1 MKNKAVLVFNP
12 TSGNEQISKEDLE
25 AQIHQ
30 HLKGFDLFIFEVLGE
45 NVFQKLTKFL
55 SQINPKLVLI
65 AGGDGTVKL
74 TTDCLKSRVPLSIL
88 PLGSAN
94 GLARC
99 LGIRNLEDGLE
110 ALRKLEVFQMDA
122 VQING
127 ELCLHLADFGF
138 NASMIH
144 KFEEGDLRGM
154 LGYIK
159 SSISEVFTTKS
170 CRFRIEM
177 ERESI
182 ELEAKMLVIA
192 NGEEYGT
199 GAVINTEGKID
210 DGKFEVIAVEV
221 KSPGDLIAFTKG
233 LVTGE
238 NQAQPAVKSW
248 SMKACKIFNLDQA
261 PFQIDG
267 ELRGNPE
274 TIDVKIKKGA
284 FDFVIKS

>member
-12 TSGNEQISKEDLE
+12 GSGIDQISKEELE
-25 AQIHQ
+25 VQIHNY
-30 HLKGFDLFIFEVLGE
+30 LIGYELVTFEILGE
-45 NVFQKLTKFL
+45 DVPHRL
-55 SQINPKLVLI
+55 SRLFRQIKPNLVLI

-94 GLARC
+94 GLAKC
-99 LGIRNLEDGLE
+99 LGIGNLEDGLE
-110 ALRKLEVFQMDA
+110 ALRKLEIFQMDA
-122 VQING
+122 VQIDD

-144 KFEEGDLRGM
+144 KFEQGDSRGM
-154 LGYIK
+154 LGYLK

-177 ERESI
+177 DGESI

-192 NGEEYGT
+192 NGEKYGT

-210 DGKFEVIAVEV
+210 DGKFEVIAVEF
-221 KSPGDLIAFTKG
+221 KSAGDLISITKG

-238 NQAQPAVKSW
+238 NQLQSAVQTW
-248 SMKACKIFNLDQA
+248 STEACEIFNLDQA
-261 PFQIDG
+261 NFQIDG
-267 ELRGNPE
+267 ELRGNPDK
-274 TIDVKIKKGA
+274 IKVKIKKGA